1 MPRCSFDKA
10 LKSTA
15 VKQVCNEDSSVK
27 KIDDIE
33 KGAFSGKKTR
43 FLISIR
49 Q

>member
-33 KGAFSGKKTR
+33 KVR
-43 FLISIR
+43 FLER
-49 Q
+49 KRVF